1 MAEIKRVN
9 RLSILVKWLEGE
21 DKDLETLITEQNY
34 NTVERA
40 WQGGGGG
47 EKTTSTNAYNR

>member
-40 WQGGGGG
+40 
-47 EKTTSTNAYNR
+47 